1 MAGRSFTGSA
11 IRPQGIASRT
21 NLSSAACCGGELLP
35 CLFATVGDFGDVGDV
50 GDVVGLRCSSVVGF
64 GLGSVVG
71 LLRLG
76 FGSTTRHWSSTGAG
90 PPFAAP
96 PASALDAAG
105 APLSKLRRSLQLPL
119 LQLLL
124 RPFSAALSLASA
136 SPSRSALAP
145 KVFALSNAGRSFSGS
160 AVCHGHGMAARSFS
174 SAAFASSHRL
184 RAPKNVAFSAAA
196 DAAAASSSAA
206 VKLVG
211 EPR

>member
-35 CLFATVGDFGDVGDV
+35 CLFATGDLG
-50 GDVVGLRCSSVVGF
+50 GLRCSSVVGL

-76 FGSTTRHWSSTGAG
+76 FGSTTRHWSSTGAA

-119 LQLLL
+119 LQLLP

-145 KVFALSNAGRSFSGS
+145 KVLARSNAGRSFSGS
-160 AVCHGHGMAARSFS
+160 AVCHG
-174 SAAFASSHRL
+174 
-184 RAPKNVAFSAAA
+184 
-196 DAAAASSSAA
+196 
-206 VKLVG
+206 
-211 EPR
+211 